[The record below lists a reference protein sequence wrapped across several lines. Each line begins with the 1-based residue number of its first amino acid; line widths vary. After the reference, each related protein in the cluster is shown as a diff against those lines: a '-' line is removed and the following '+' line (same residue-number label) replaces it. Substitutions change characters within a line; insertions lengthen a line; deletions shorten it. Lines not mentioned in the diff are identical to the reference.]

1 MNRLS
6 NYRWLPGRAGTRSPI
21 AVSQSVY
28 MRFQTATLITAFF
41 LFFLFTPGDARR
53 AGARA

>member
-1 MNRLS
+1 
-6 NYRWLPGRAGTRSPI
+6 
-21 AVSQSVY
+21 